1 MKIDEFPEIV
11 DLVQG
16 ILTVATLNGHQID
29 TIHQGYHCSNCY
41 SYIYLRDS
49 DQYIAFDSHQI
60 TSRVSYVVSH
70 AFLYPCGTQSKFLC
84 WEAIKAIGN
93 QYRCDSITSQA
104 GSYMFTITKT
114 VWIPREL

>member
-1 MKIDEFPEIV
+1 MRIDEFTEIV

-16 ILTVATLNGHQID
+16 ILAVATLNGHQID
-29 TIHQGYHCSNCY
+29 KIHHGYSCSNCY

-49 DQYIAFDSHQI
+49 EQYIAFDSHQI
-60 TSRVSYVVSH
+60 TSRVSYIVSNG
-70 AFLYPCGTQSKFLC
+70 FLYSCGTQSKSLC
-84 WEAIKAIGN
+84 WEAMKAIGN

-114 VWIPREL
+114 VYMPRER